1 MLELLRVYIYILDKS
16 SSSDKVS
23 VKIMSEIFSEMWPK
37 FNTRKIALFL
47 YFVFEIKVIII
58 INNATICV
66 YRQVGMRNYL

>member
-1 MLELLRVYIYILDKS
+1 MLELLRLYIYKLDKS